1 MARILQFGAAKS
13 RSRNQKS
20 KIAGLPR
27 LDYWLLA
34 AVGVLLLLGLMLVY
48 SGSYDLAF
56 RYQDNNAAYYLMRQ
70 IIFLALGV
78 ALMFVLAH
86 SDYVGW
92 RRWSVW
98 LMMGA
103 LVLLIIVL
111 LSGKELYGA
120 QRTLLGGSVQPSEIA
135 KLILV
140 LYIADWLASKGDK
153 LHDVSYGLLPFGI
166 IIGGVT
172 GLIVLQPDF
181 GTAMV
186 LVITAGA
193 MLFMSGIELKQM
205 LIGILVAVLTMS
217 FVMLISGHSRERLGQ
232 YIGGLQDPSLA
243 SEQLQQAWLAMRMGG
258 VFGVGLGNGLLKVE
272 YLPLAHT
279 DSIFAVAAIELGLV
293 GVVALVSLYAFIGYR
308 GYKIALNTGDIYG
321 QLLAFGATTMIVVQ
335 ALINVSVMTGVLP
348 LTGITLPFISYG
360 GSSLVAVLAAVGV
373 LQGVYRGTRKG
384 SASSAFMDRSRRNR
398 RTRLPRASGR

>member
-1 MARILQFGAAKS
+1 MARFIPFGAAKS
-13 RSRNQKS
+13 RSGNRKS
-20 KIAGLPR
+20 KIDGLPR
-27 LDYWLLA
+27 LDYGLLA

-56 RYQDNNAAYYLMRQ
+56 RYQDNNAAYYLIRQ
-70 IIFLALGV
+70 AIFLVLGV
-78 ALMFVLAH
+78 ALMFGLSH
-86 SDYVGW
+86 TDYMGW

-98 LMMGA
+98 LMLGA
-103 LVLLIIVL
+103 LTLLVIVL

-135 KLILV
+135 KLVVV

-153 LHDVSYGLLPFGI
+153 LHDVTYGLLPFGF

-172 GLIVLQPDF
+172 GLIVMQPDF

-205 LIGILVAVLTMS
+205 MIGVLVAVLTML
-217 FVMLISGHSRERLGQ
+217 FMMLISGHSRERLAQ
-232 YIGGLQDPSLA
+232 YIGGMQDPTLA
-243 SEQLQQAWLAMRMGG
+243 SEQLRQSWLAMRMGG
-258 VFGVGLGNGLLKVE
+258 FFGVGLGNGLLKVE

-293 GVVALVSLYAFIGYR
+293 GVVALVALYSFIGYR
-308 GYKIALNTGDIYG
+308 GYRIALSTGDTYG

-360 GSSLVAVLAAVGV
+360 GSSLVAMLAAIGV
-373 LQGVYRGTRKG
+373 LQSVYRGTRKG
-384 SASSAFMDRSRRNR
+384 SASSAYLGRSRRNR
-398 RTRLPRASGR
+398 RTCLPRASGR

>member
-1 MARILQFGAAKS
+1 MAQLIRFGVPKS
-13 RSRNQKS
+13 KTRNQKS
-20 KIAGLPR
+20 TIDLPR

-56 RYQDNNAAYYLMRQ
+56 RYQDNNAAYYLLRQ
-70 IIFLALGV
+70 IAFLALGV
-78 ALMFVLAH
+78 TLMFVLAR
-86 SDYVGW
+86 SDYRSW

-98 LMMGA
+98 LMVGA

-135 KLILV
+135 KLIVV
-140 LYIADWLASKGDK
+140 LYIADWLASKGER
-153 LHDVSYGLLPFGI
+153 LHDVSYGLVPFGF

-172 GLIVLQPDF
+172 GLIVMQPDF

-193 MLFMSGIELKQM
+193 MLFMSGIALRQM
-205 LIGILVAVLTMS
+205 AIGVLVAVLTMLLL
-217 FVMLISGHSRERLGQ
+217 MLVSSHSRERLDQ
-232 YIGGLQDPSLA
+232 YLGGMQNPALA
-243 SEQLQQAWLAMRMGG
+243 SEQLQQVWLAMRMGG
-258 VFGVGLGNGLLKVE
+258 VFGVGLGNGLVKVE

-293 GVVALVSLYAFIGYR
+293 GVAALVALYAFVGYR
-308 GYKIALNTGDIYG
+308 GYRIALNTGDAYG

-360 GSSLVAVLAAVGV
+360 GSSLVAMLAAIGV
-373 LQGVYRGTRKG
+373 LQSVQRGTRKG
-384 SASSAFMDRSRRNR
+384 SVASASFGRSRRDR
-398 RTRLPRASGR
+398 RTRVPRASGR